1 MSRAATAGNQ
11 VLFHYTGSLADGTV
25 FDTSTARQPLR
36 VEIGRGQIIPGVDRA
51 LAGMAPG
58 DSKTVTVAAAEAYG
72 PHRDELIHEIG
83 RDKLAPEMKVD
94 VGDRL
99 EGTDAAG
106 KRLQLT
112 VVEVTDEAVKLD
124 ANHPLAGE
132 DLTFQLELVEI
143 V

>member
-1 MSRAATAGNQ
+1 MDRASEGNQ

-25 FDTSTARQPLR
+25 FDSSTGREPLK
-36 VEIGRGQIIPGVDRA
+36 VEIGTGQIIKGVDRA

-58 DSKTVTVAAAEAYG
+58 DTKTVTVPAAEAYG
-72 PHRDELIHEIG
+72 PHRDELIHEID

-106 KRLQLT
+106 QRLQLT
-112 VVEVTDEAVKLD
+112 VVEVNDDAVKLD

-132 DLTFQLELVEI
+132 DLTFELKLVEI

>member
-1 MSRAATAGNQ
+1 MSRAKAGNQ

-25 FDTSTARQPLR
+25 FDSSNGREPLR
-36 VEIGRGQIIPGVDRA
+36 VELGRGQIIPGVDRA

-58 DSKTVTVAAAEAYG
+58 DTKTVTVPATDAYG
-72 PHRDELIHEIG
+72 PHRDELIHEVG
-83 RDKLAPEMKVD
+83 RDKLAPEMQVG

-99 EGTDAAG
+99 EGTDGAG

-112 VVEVTDEAVKLD
+112 VVEVTDDAVKLD

-132 DLTFQLELVEI
+132 DLTFELKLVDI
-143 V
+143 A

>member
-1 MSRAATAGNQ
+1 MNRAAAGHQ

-25 FDTSTARQPLR
+25 FDTSTERDPLK
-36 VEIGRGQIIPGVDRA
+36 VELGSGQIIPGVDRA

-58 DSKTVTVAAAEAYG
+58 DTKTVTVPAGEAYG
-72 PHRDELIHEIG
+72 PHRDELIHEID
-83 RDKLAPEMKVD
+83 REKLQPGMKVD

-106 KRLQLT
+106 HRLQLT
-112 VVEVTDEAVKLD
+112 VVDVNDDAVKLD

-132 DLTFQLELVEI
+132 DLTFELKLVEI

>member
-1 MSRAATAGNQ
+1 MSRAKAGNQ

-25 FDTSTARQPLR
+25 FDSSNGREPLR
-36 VEIGRGQIIPGVDRA
+36 VELGRGQIIPGVDRA

-58 DSKTVTVAAAEAYG
+58 DTKTVTVAAADAYG
-72 PHRDELIHEIG
+72 PHRDELIHQVG
-83 RDKLAPEMKVD
+83 RDKLAPEMQVD
-94 VGDRL
+94 VGGRL

-112 VVEVTDEAVKLD
+112 VVEVTDNAVRLD

-132 DLTFQLELVEI
+132 DLTFELQLVDI
-143 V
+143 A

>member
-1 MSRAATAGNQ
+1 MSRAKAGNQ

-25 FDTSTARQPLR
+25 FDSSNGREPLR
-36 VEIGRGQIIPGVDRA
+36 VELGRGQIIPGVDRA

-58 DSKTVTVAAAEAYG
+58 DTKTVTVAAADAYG
-72 PHRDELIHEIG
+72 PHRDELIHQVG
-83 RDKLAPEMKVD
+83 RDKLAPEMQVD
-94 VGDRL
+94 VGGRP

-112 VVEVTDEAVKLD
+112 VVEVTDNAVRLD

-132 DLTFQLELVEI
+132 DLTFELQLVDI
-143 V
+143 A

>member
-1 MSRAATAGNQ
+1 MSRAAAGNQ
-11 VLFHYTGSLADGTV
+11 VRFHYTGSLTDGTV
-25 FDTSTARQPLR
+25 FDSSTGREPLR
-36 VEIGRGQIIPGVDRA
+36 VELGRGQIIPGVDQA

-58 DSKTVTVAAAEAYG
+58 DTKTVTVPAEKAYG

-83 RDKLAPEMKVD
+83 RDKLSPEMKVD

-106 KRLQLT
+106 KRLHLT

-132 DLTFQLELVEI
+132 DLTFELKLVEI